1 MARVLESPRNCF
13 RIEPVD
19 ELGMLV
25 DARDYYREFYR
36 AALVAERYILLSG
49 WQFDSGVVLLRG
61 EDAEGVDTPLELLPF
76 LEHLCAQKPEL
87 EIWIL
92 AWDFALVFAAEREWM
107 QRVMFDW
114 TTNERL
120 RFRFD
125 DNHAQRGCHHQK
137 FAVIDGALS
146 FLGGLDLCEDR
157 WDDRCH
163 REQEPLRQSRGQP
176 HKPFHDIQVFAR
188 GRALA
193 SALEELFLARWLG
206 TGGPPITLPEL
217 SEPAAARHRVGSHLP
232 LAAENAGLSRTDPFG
247 APGGP
252 KPCLEIQGQH
262 LRAIREAE
270 RLIYI
275 ETQYMSSRTIT
286 SALEERMRVA
296 HRSKLEI
303 VMVLNIRG
311 ETLKEQAAVG
321 LAQAQNIGQLRQVA
335 RETGHRLGMYYT
347 LPACDAPAKPTRTT
361 YIHSKLMIVDD
372 RLLIVGSANL
382 TNRSMVL
389 DTELNLSVETE
400 DTNDALA
407 DSIRAVRASLLAEH
421 TGGAGTDKVE
431 GLVAELDAIAAH
443 GEAEER
449 DQPCR
454 LRNHPSPT
462 ESERAALSL
471 IDPQRLPFDPD
482 FIEELSEEDKI
493 DFLGG
498 LGQRVRE
505 LFSSRR
511 DRG

>member
-1 MARVLESPRNCF
+1 MARVLEAPRNCF
-13 RIEPVD
+13 RIAPV
-19 ELGMLV
+19 EEVGLLI

-61 EDAEGVDTPLELLPF
+61 EDAEGVDTPRELLPF
-76 LEHLCAQKPEL
+76 LEHLCKQKPEL

-107 QRVMFDW
+107 QRLMFDW

-125 DNHAQRGCHHQK
+125 DNHAERGCHHQK

-163 REQEPLRQSRGQP
+163 REQQPLRVSRGEP

-188 GRALA
+188 GRPLA
-193 SALEELFLARWLG
+193 SALEELFLARWLAAK
-206 TGGPPITLPEL
+206 GPPLTLPEL
-217 SEPAAARHRVGSHLP
+217 PDPAAARHRVGSLLP
-232 LAAENAGLSRTDPFG
+232 LAAQSAGLSRTDPFG

-270 RLIYI
+270 RLIYL
-275 ETQYMSSRTIT
+275 ETQYMSSHTIT
-286 SALEERMRVA
+286 SALIERMRVA
-296 HRSKLEI
+296 DRSKLEI
-303 VMVLNIRG
+303 VMILNIRG

-321 LAQAQNIGQLRQVA
+321 LAQAQNIGRMREVA

-347 LPACDAPAKPTRTT
+347 LPACDAPETPARST

-389 DTELNLSVETE
+389 DTELNLSVESE
-400 DTNDALA
+400 HANDALA
-407 DSIRAVRASLLAEH
+407 DSIRAVRKSLLAEH
-421 TGGAGTDKVE
+421 TGGDGTDKVE
-431 GLVAELDAIAAH
+431 GVVAELDAIAAA
-443 GEAEER
+443 GEAGER
-449 DQPCR
+449 GQTCR
-454 LRNHPSPT
+454 LRSHPSPT
-462 ESERAALSL
+462 EGERTALSL
-471 IDPQRLPFDPD
+471 IDPQSLPFDPD
-482 FIEELSEEDKI
+482 SIEELSEEDKV

-498 LGQRVRE
+498 LGQRVRD
-505 LFSSRR
+505 LFSTRR